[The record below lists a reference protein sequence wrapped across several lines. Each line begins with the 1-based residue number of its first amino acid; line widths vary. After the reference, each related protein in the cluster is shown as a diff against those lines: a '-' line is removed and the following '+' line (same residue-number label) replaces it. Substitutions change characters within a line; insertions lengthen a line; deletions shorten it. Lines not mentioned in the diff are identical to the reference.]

1 MNKKNV
7 KRYIDKINLLYDN
20 VLTDDELSEM
30 EKNLLLSYTKS
41 LYEAII
47 EGDEEMYDP
56 VDEVVEVEDELDDDH
71 EDDHDEE
78 EVYEVEE
85 GEEEEDEDE
94 YGEEED
100 DDQEEEVVEEI
111 VHEELD
117 AELSALFE
125 EKEAKEVSDRLGR
138 LPIKNI
144 SSAMSINEKILT
156 RTELFGGD
164 DSLFKSTIAELNT
177 LNSFD
182 EAKSLLIKGV
192 ASQFDWAEDSKHKK
206 AVHFIQLI
214 KRRYN

>member
-85 GEEEEDEDE
+85 GEDDDEEEEEEDADDHDE
-94 YGEEED
+94 EG
-100 DDQEEEVVEEI
+100 V
-111 VHEELD
+111 VHEQLD